1 MANILEQIVANRRIE
16 IEQLKLALPL
26 ASFIDDLIPTKKD
39 MYQALTR
46 TAEKPYAG
54 FILECKKASPSKG
67 LIREPFDLTLSLI
80 HI

>member
-39 MYQALTR
+39 MYQALT
-46 TAEKPYAG
+46 
-54 FILECKKASPSKG
+54 
-67 LIREPFDLTLSLI
+67 LSLI